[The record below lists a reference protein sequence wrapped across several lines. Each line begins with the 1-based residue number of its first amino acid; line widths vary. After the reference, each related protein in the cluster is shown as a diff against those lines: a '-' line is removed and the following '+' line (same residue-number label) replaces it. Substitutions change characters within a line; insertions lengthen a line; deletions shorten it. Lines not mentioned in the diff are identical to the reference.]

1 MKMKKRMGMKKRLKL
16 KERLKTYISQLV
28 LTAMLV
34 ITFSIPV
41 YAAVNGTYIN
51 GREGKTYYNDFDVPL
66 YNGVVY
72 TTSGANTSDEV
83 YVNVTN
89 ASVNFVEVGIYPAD
103 SEYMINGRF
112 VMETPGLKSFSSV
125 HQYPNQHIRLG
136 FCRTGITGED
146 NYVKGRYYYNGV

>member
-1 MKMKKRMGMKKRLKL
+1 MK
-16 KERLKTYISQLV
+16 TCISQLV

-41 YAAVNGTYIN
+41 YAAVKGNYTYST
-51 GREGKTYYNDFDVPL
+51 GGKTYCNDFDVHL

-72 TTSGANTSDEV
+72 TTSGPNNTDEV
-83 YVNVTN
+83 YVNVTK
-89 ASVNFVEVGIYPAD
+89 ATVNFVEVGIYPAD

-125 HQYPNQHIRLG
+125 RQYPNQHIRLG
-136 FCRTGITGED
+136 FCRTGITGEG
-146 NYVKGRYYYNGV
+146 NYVKGRYYYNGL

>member
-1 MKMKKRMGMKKRLKL
+1 MKMKKRMKRKMK
-16 KERLKTYISQLV
+16 TCISQLV
-28 LTAMLV
+28 LTVMMV

-41 YAAVNGTYIN
+41 YAAVKGNYTYST
-51 GREGKTYYNDFDVPL
+51 GGKTYCNDFDVPL